1 MRKRRSQEILLSK
14 TFLNTIKTKFNEE
27 YLGLYNI
34 DSESDEYTK
43 IYDVKFAFI
52 MDKLDKYKYR
62 AILYEIESNRDIYS
76 EMNLSHELI
85 FIHIEI
91 KCIINII
98 EKKYRDY
105 KENAYSKGVEKW
117 LIKLENK
124 LDYYSNEIENLDL
137 EQQKNQYEYL
147 NYYYLIMYYYYAF
160 FEKLNNNILDSLSY
174 LLLAEKIIKET
185 LEQITFHEIY
195 RIIVKIYL
203 LLITFYMIDKNFFTA
218 LNYIIALLEL
228 CYKDLDYI
236 FLSKQ
241 KKEENIIDNN
251 ITNDILFIIIICFYY
266 SGCIFEEFNNIDI
279 CTHCYFQTY
288 SLSNNFFKDKYFYL
302 NYLFKGIKKRYKN
315 HIKILS
321 IISKFESN
329 LLNESDNKKELII
342 KNKKKKYY
350 VDKKKNR
357 LKFVEKFINKLKI
370 KEIDDDEKDL
380 FSNNKRI
387 KFKKSMRMMK
397 QVFLL
402 DYLTSDEFKPT
413 IKKLDNLE
421 INNIND
427 DTKNIIQKQIIT
439 IKSNQKLKNNSNEVT
454 NQKINKNNLILISPP
469 KKTKL
474 FHQIYKKIPNNKY
487 NYSNLN
493 YKPKNNNT
501 NSLTN
506 YYKSVNNSYYN
517 KIYNKYNTNLNSNS
531 NSYSYTFNDRPL
543 KINYDKYI
551 FNKDYIKKRN
561 FLELQSDKEYQFQK
575 EILKGKKNEH
585 IFIRPFDIESSKNKA
600 ENFFNLTVDE
610 RLKSIEERNKS
621 IKSEEKKRYFRSILG
636 KQESFLFE
644 KSCKSLSTKD
654 SQKYFEFVKRIAKRN
669 KMKNKIYF
677 FNSDNSSDTK
687 YESNKRNKE
696 VISLLELNITNIEKK
711 ELKLKKNKSDREMFD
726 FKNKTLLNKTKKP
739 FY

>member
-1 MRKRRSQEILLSK
+1 
-14 TFLNTIKTKFNEE
+14 
-27 YLGLYNI
+27 
-34 DSESDEYTK
+34 
-43 IYDVKFAFI
+43 
-52 MDKLDKYKYR
+52 
-62 AILYEIESNRDIYS
+62 
-76 EMNLSHELI
+76 
-85 FIHIEI
+85 
-91 KCIINII
+91 
-98 EKKYRDY
+98 
-105 KENAYSKGVEKW
+105 
-117 LIKLENK
+117 
-124 LDYYSNEIENLDL
+124 
-137 EQQKNQYEYL
+137 
-147 NYYYLIMYYYYAF
+147 
-160 FEKLNNNILDSLSY
+160 
-174 LLLAEKIIKET
+174 
-185 LEQITFHEIY
+185 
-195 RIIVKIYL
+195 
-203 LLITFYMIDKNFFTA
+203 
-218 LNYIIALLEL
+218 
-228 CYKDLDYI
+228 
-236 FLSKQ
+236 
-241 KKEENIIDNN
+241 
-251 ITNDILFIIIICFYY
+251 
-266 SGCIFEEFNNIDI
+266 
-279 CTHCYFQTY
+279 
-288 SLSNNFFKDKYFYL
+288 
-302 NYLFKGIKKRYKN
+302 
-315 HIKILS
+315 
-321 IISKFESN
+321 
-329 LLNESDNKKELII
+329 
-342 KNKKKKYY
+342 
-350 VDKKKNR
+350 
-357 LKFVEKFINKLKI
+357 
-370 KEIDDDEKDL
+370 
-380 FSNNKRI
+380 
-387 KFKKSMRMMK
+387 MK

-413 IKKLDNLE
+413 IKKLNNLE

-711 ELKLKKNKSDREMFD
+711 ELKLKKNKSG
-726 FKNKTLLNKTKKP
+726 
-739 FY
+739 